1 MATDGERRAAAR
13 SLRDIAAHSE
23 WVHAESIQKA
33 LGLETHPLLIDGSL
47 YTSASVSRLADLIEP
62 TDGFDLDTV
71 ARVCFECLEGCDEP
85 EYTLYDTILTA
96 ITRYKHGES
105 GLPLEMLVDRDALLA
120 LADEMESGPSGYTSR
135 LWFIR
140 AASRIREA
148 LGVEP

>member
-85 EYTLYDTILTA
+85 EYTLYDTIHEQNQDHQTEGAQTTA
-96 ITRYKHGES
+96 AQTVLCEKRF
-105 GLPLEMLVDRDALLA
+105 PL
-120 LADEMESGPSGYTSR
+120 
-135 LWFIR
+135 
-140 AASRIREA
+140 
-148 LGVEP
+148 

>member
-1 MATDGERRAAAR
+1 M
-13 SLRDIAAHSE
+13 
-23 WVHAESIQKA
+23 
-33 LGLETHPLLIDGSL
+33 
-47 YTSASVSRLADLIEP
+47 
-62 TDGFDLDTV
+62 

>member
-62 TDGFDLDTV
+62 S
-71 ARVCFECLEGCDEP
+71 C
-85 EYTLYDTILTA
+85 
-96 ITRYKHGES
+96 
-105 GLPLEMLVDRDALLA
+105 DRDALLA
-120 LADEMESGPSGYTSR
+120 LAGEMEKRGGEESFVFWGELRKY
-135 LWFIR
+135 
-140 AASRIREA
+140 AHRIREV